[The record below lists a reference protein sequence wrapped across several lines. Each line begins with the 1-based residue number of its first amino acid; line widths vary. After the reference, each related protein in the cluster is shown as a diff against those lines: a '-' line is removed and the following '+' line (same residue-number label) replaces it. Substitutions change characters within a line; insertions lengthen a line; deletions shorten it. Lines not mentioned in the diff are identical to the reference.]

1 MKQKETIVQ
10 LVLELV
16 HTFKHY
22 MRDSRP
28 DDDLGITMPQRMVIG
43 MLFRHEELKISEL
56 SQKLGLS
63 NSTTSGIVDRL
74 ENQHFVERIRGE
86 KDRRVVRVQ
95 LTPQFIEKHKDLQKS
110 MEGNMEKLLETCTPE
125 EIETIIA
132 GLHKIKEVLERSNF
146 KFR

>member
-1 MKQKETIVQ
+1 MNQRDAIVQ

-22 MRDSRP
+22 MRNGRP
-28 DDDLGITMPQRMVIG
+28 GSDIGVTMSQHMVIG

-56 SQKLGLS
+56 SRKLGLS

-86 KDRRVVRVQ
+86 KDRRVVRVR

-110 MEGNMEKLLETCTPE
+110 MEGNMEKLLKTCTPE
-125 EIETIIA
+125 EIDTIIA
-132 GLHKIKEVLERSNF
+132 GLSKIKEVLARSNF
-146 KFR
+146 

>member
-1 MKQKETIVQ
+1 MDQRDTIVQ

-28 DDDLGITMPQRMVIG
+28 DDALGITMSQRMVIG
-43 MLFRHEELKISEL
+43 MLFRHEELMISEL

-74 ENQHFVERIRGE
+74 ENQCFVERIRGE
-86 KDRRVVRVQ
+86 KDRRVVRVR
-95 LTPQFIEKHKDLQKS
+95 LTSAFMEKHKDLHKS
-110 MEGNMEKLLETCTPE
+110 MEGNLEKLLETCTPE
-125 EIETIIA
+125 EIATIIA
-132 GLHKIKEVLERSNF
+132 GLGKIKEVLERTNL
-146 KFR
+146 